1 MTSHNPNAPP
11 DPGGDPARP
20 RPDNTAAPAE
30 NPPPHDSPPA
40 EPPLQPPTDEPTE
53 EPSRRPWGARR
64 GPAGIAASLIAL
76 AAGALLFEAVWT
88 RTGHRA
94 NAWWSRLTD
103 EFATRPVDDVW
114 ILTGAAVTAALG
126 LWLIVLAL
134 TPGLRRQLPL
144 RHPTNSHG
152 PTSAV
157 LDRKG
162 AALLLRDA
170 AMRVP
175 GVSAARVRVRRRRV
189 KVRAD
194 VRFRDTADVKDE
206 LTDTLRHEEHDRLAL
221 ARPPR
226 LTVRV
231 RRSAA

>member
-1 MTSHNPNAPP
+1 VT
-11 DPGGDPARP
+11 
-20 RPDNTAAPAE
+20 
-30 NPPPHDSPPA
+30 
-40 EPPLQPPTDEPTE
+40 
-53 EPSRRPWGARR
+53 
-64 GPAGIAASLIAL
+64 ASLIVL

-94 NAWWSRLTD
+94 TAWWTRLTA

-114 ILTGAAVTAALG
+114 ILTGAAVAAALG
-126 LWLIVLAL
+126 LMLLVLAL

-144 RHPTNSHG
+144 RVPADSPG
-152 PTSAV
+152 PMRAV

-175 GVSAARVRVRRRRV
+175 GISAARVQVRRRQV

-194 VRFRDTADVKDE
+194 VRFRDTAEVEDE
-206 LTDTLRHEEHDRLAL
+206 LTDAVRREGRDQLAL

-226 LTVRV
+226 PAVRV
-231 RRSAA
+231 RRSPT

>member
-1 MTSHNPNAPP
+1 MTSRNPSTPP
-11 DPGGDPARP
+11 DPGGEPPRP
-20 RPDNTAAPAE
+20 RPDTTAAPAG
-30 NPPPHDSPPA
+30 NPHDSPPA
-40 EPPLQPPTDEPTE
+40 EPGQAPTDEPAE

-64 GPAGIAASLIAL
+64 GPAAVAASLIAL
-76 AAGALLFEAVWT
+76 AAGALLFEAVWL

-94 NAWWSRLTD
+94 NAWWTHLTD
-103 EFATRPVDDVW
+103 ELATRPVDDVW
-114 ILTGAAVTAALG
+114 ILTGAAVAAALG

-144 RHPTNSHG
+144 RHPANSHG
-152 PTSAV
+152 PVSAV

-162 AALLLRDA
+162 AGLLLRDA

-194 VRFRDTADVKDE
+194 VRFREPADVKDE
-206 LTDTLRHEEHDRLAL
+206 LTDALRHEEHDRLAL

-226 LTVRV
+226 LAVRV